1 MKEFL
6 QRLFEGSSFEK
17 GEMKAAVDLL
27 LEDKTS
33 ESEVASFL
41 TALKMKGETVKE
53 ISGLV
58 ELLRERADF
67 QTFPAEDVM
76 DICGTGGDGSQSF
89 NISTT
94 TAFVLAGAG
103 VKIAKHGNRSV
114 SSKTGSSDVLE
125 HLGVALDFNSGE
137 INEMLEVN
145 GLAFLYAPHV
155 HTRLKKIMKVRGE
168 LKVPTIFNMI
178 GPLTNPINIDT
189 QMLGIYRR
197 DMLETMASVLHE
209 LGRNRA
215 VVLNGAGFMD
225 EASLAGENH
234 LVLLDKGNTTSFTI
248 KPEETG
254 LPVYS
259 NEAIRGG
266 DARENAQILLDVLKG
281 KEGPYLDTV
290 IFNAGIALFA
300 NGRTTTIAEGVK
312 LARESIKSGAAYEKL
327 QQTVTFSQRSRKKVM

>member
-6 QRLFEGSSFEK
+6 QKLFDGTSFEK

-27 LEDKTS
+27 LEDHTS

-67 QTFPAEDVM
+67 QAFPVENVM

-103 VKIAKHGNRSV
+103 IKIAKHGNRSV

-125 HLGVALDFNSGE
+125 HLGVALDFNSE
-137 INEMLEVN
+137 EVNEMLEQN
-145 GLAFLYAPHV
+145 GLAFLYAPYV
-155 HTRLKKIMKVRGE
+155 HTRLRKIMKVRGE
-168 LKVPTIFNMI
+168 LKIPTIFNMI

-189 QMLGIYRR
+189 QLLGIYRR

-209 LGRNRA
+209 LGRKRA

-234 LVLLDKGNTTSFTI
+234 LVLLENGKIEKFTI
-248 KPEETG
+248 TPDEAG

-259 NEAIRGG
+259 NEEIRGG
-266 DARENAQILLDVLKG
+266 DAMENAQILLDVLKG
-281 KEGPYLDTV
+281 NEGPYLDTV
-290 IFNAGIALFA
+290 LFNAGIALLA
-300 NGRTTTIAEGVK
+300 NGRTTTVAEGVK
-312 LARESIKSGAAYEKL
+312 LARESVKSGAAYEKL
-327 QQTVTFSQRSRKKVM
+327 QQTVTFSQRNRKKVM

>member
-6 QRLFEGSSFEK
+6 QKLFEGSSFEK
-17 GEMKAAVDLL
+17 REMKEAVCVL
-27 LEDKTS
+27 LEEKTS

-67 QTFPAEDVM
+67 GVFPAEDVM

-125 HLGVALDFNSGE
+125 HLGIALDFNSSE
-137 INEMLEVN
+137 IQEMLEVN

-178 GPLTNPINIDT
+178 GPLTNPITIDT

-197 DMLETMASVLHE
+197 DMLETMAAVLHE
-209 LGRNRA
+209 LGRKRA

-234 LVLLDKGNTTSFTI
+234 LVLLENGKTSSYTI
-248 KPEETG
+248 NPDEAG
-254 LPVYS
+254 LPFYP

-266 DARENAQILLDVLKG
+266 DAMENAHILLDVLKG
-281 KEGPYLDTV
+281 KEGAYSDTV
-290 IFNAGIALFA
+290 LFNAGIALFA
-300 NGRTTTIAEGVK
+300 NGRTTTVAEGVK
-312 LARESIKSGAAYEKL
+312 IARESIKSGAAYEKL
-327 QQTVTFSQRSRKKVM
+327 QQTVAFSQHNRKKVM

>member
-6 QRLFEGSSFEK
+6 QKLFEGESFEK

-27 LEDKTS
+27 LEEDTS

-53 ISGLV
+53 ISALV
-58 ELLRERADF
+58 EMLRDQAVF
-67 QTFPAEDVM
+67 QPLPVNNVM

-125 HLGVALDFNSGE
+125 NLGIALDFTSEE
-137 INEMLEVN
+137 IHEMLESN
-145 GLAFLYAPHV
+145 GLAFLYAPYI

-168 LKVPTIFNMI
+168 LKIPTIFNMI
-178 GPLTNPINIDT
+178 GPLTNPVNIET
-189 QMLGIYRR
+189 QLLGIYRR

-209 LGRNRA
+209 LGRKRA

-234 LVLLDKGNTTSFTI
+234 LLLLQNGKMSRLTI
-248 KPEETG
+248 CPEEAG

-259 NEAIRGG
+259 NEKIRGG
-266 DARENAQILLDVLKG
+266 DAMDNARILLSVLKG
-281 KEGPYLDTV
+281 EEGAYLDTV
-290 IFNAGIALFA
+290 LFNAGIALFA
-300 NGRTTTIAEGVK
+300 NGKTTTIAEGVMV
-312 LARESIKSGAAYEKL
+312 ARESIRTGKALDKLEK
-327 QQTVTFSQRSRKKVM
+327 TVAFSQQRRKKVM

>member
-6 QRLFEGSSFEK
+6 QKLFEGTSFEK
-17 GEMKAAVDLL
+17 GEMKAAVNLL
-27 LEDKTS
+27 LQEETS

-53 ISGLV
+53 ITGLV

-67 QTFPAEDVM
+67 QAAPVENVM

-103 VKIAKHGNRSV
+103 VKVAKHGNRSV
-114 SSKTGSSDVLE
+114 SSRTGSSDVLD
-125 HLGVALDFNSGE
+125 HLGVGLDFTSSE
-137 INEMLEVN
+137 VNEMLEMN
-145 GLAFLYAPHV
+145 GLAFLYAPNV

-189 QMLGIYRR
+189 QLLGIYRR
-197 DMLETMASVLHE
+197 DMLGTMALVLNE
-209 LGRNRA
+209 LGRKRA
-215 VVLNGAGFMD
+215 VVLNGAGYMD

-234 LVLLDKGNTTSFTI
+234 LVLLENGKTSRLI
-248 KPEETG
+248 IHPDEAG

-259 NEAIRGG
+259 NDTIRGG
-266 DARENAQILLDVLKG
+266 DALKNAEILLEVLKG

-300 NGRTTTIAEGVK
+300 NGRTTTVAEGVK
-312 LARESIKSGAAYEKL
+312 LARESIQSGAAYEKL
-327 QQTVTFSQRSRKKVM
+327 QQTVEYSQRSRKKVM

>member
-6 QRLFEGSSFEK
+6 QKLFEGSSFEK

-248 KPEETG
+248 NPEETG

-300 NGRTTTIAEGVK
+300 NGRTTTVAEGVK

-327 QQTVTFSQRSRKKVM
+327 QQTVTFSQRSRKRVM

>member
-6 QRLFEGSSFEK
+6 QKLFDGTSFEK

-27 LEDKTS
+27 LQDGTS

-53 ISGLV
+53 ISALV

-67 QTFPAEDVM
+67 QVFPAADVM

-125 HLGVALDFNSGE
+125 HLGISLDFNSGE
-137 INEMLEVN
+137 IQEMLESN
-145 GLAFLYAPHV
+145 GLAFLYAPYI

-168 LKVPTIFNMI
+168 LKIPTIFNMI
-178 GPLTNPINIDT
+178 GPLTNPVRIDT
-189 QMLGIYRR
+189 QLLGIYRR
-197 DMLETMASVLHE
+197 DMLGKMASVLHE
-209 LGRNRA
+209 LGRKRA
-215 VVLNGAGFMD
+215 IVLNGAGFMD

-234 LVLLDKGNTTSFTI
+234 LVLIENGRTTEFTI
-248 KPEETG
+248 SPDEAG

-259 NEAIRGG
+259 NEKIRGG
-266 DARENAQILLDVLKG
+266 DAIDNAEILLEVLKG
-281 KEGPYLDTV
+281 KEGAHLDTV
-290 IFNAGIALFA
+290 LFNAGIALFA
-300 NGRTTTIAEGVK
+300 NGRTTTPAEGVK
-312 LARESIKSGAAYEKL
+312 LARESVKSGAALEKL
-327 QQTVTFSQRSRKKVM
+327 EKTVSYSNQIRKKVI